1 MKQFS
6 STVRNGTGRM
16 RVQALIL
23 CLAVLISI
31 AVAFQPNFRSQRMAI
46 GRTVLYASA
55 EFSEAEAQEM
65 EDLILSLSREP
76 TDESRRARLGKVFAE
91 ALNRPNGG
99 PKRFS
104 DLFDKT
110 IISVG
115 DEVRSRAITKALAAQ
130 QAAVSE
136 EGQTVDDETSSASPA
151 DDNMTGK
158 SEDEQQ
164 VWALIDLLVQSKT
177 IVKMASGEL
186 GNKGSFA

>member
-6 STVRNGTGRM
+6 STVRNGTGMKVR
-16 RVQALIL
+16 ALLL
-23 CLAVLISI
+23 CLVVLISS
-31 AVAFQPNFRSQRMAI
+31 AVAFQPNFRSQRMSI

-55 EFSEAEAQEM
+55 EYSAADAQEM

-110 IISVG
+110 LISVG
-115 DEVRSRAITKALAAQ
+115 DEVRSRAITKALEAQ
-130 QAAVSE
+130 QAALNE
-136 EGQTVDDETSSASPA
+136 EGQTDDDDTASASP
-151 DDNMTGK
+151 DDGHMTGK
-158 SEDEQQ
+158 SEDAQQ
-164 VWALIDLLVQSKT
+164 VWAMVDMVVQSKT
-177 IVKMASGEL
+177 ILKRASGEL
-186 GNKGSFA
+186 GNNGSFA